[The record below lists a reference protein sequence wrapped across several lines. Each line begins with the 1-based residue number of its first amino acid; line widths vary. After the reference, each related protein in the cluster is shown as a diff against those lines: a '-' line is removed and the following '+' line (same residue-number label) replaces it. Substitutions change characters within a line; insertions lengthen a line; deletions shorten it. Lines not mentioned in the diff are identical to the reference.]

1 MPITLL
7 SENEA
12 ECFDIEFLL
21 TNTQL
26 LKYSKHDRDIPF
38 RTAYEMA
45 DSLLIKHPEWYL
57 AGSLALM
64 ISGEIRRGQVSDI
77 DFASNNHPWTSTFRR
92 NSITGMFASNG
103 LPQMAMAYYP
113 QYPGTPYYHYKY
125 GDRIDLFVHKKP
137 IRCQLTAFDC
147 LRLQN
152 IDDVLKWKQIFNRE
166 KDKLDLSAINLEDS
180 LFEI

>member
-1 MPITLL
+1 MSYNYFSVDAIQQIEKIIT
-7 SENEA
+7 NELY
-12 ECFDIEFLL
+12 EERHERDVPFL
-21 TNTQL
+21 
-26 LKYSKHDRDIPF
+26 
-38 RTAYEMA
+38 TAYKMA
-45 DSLLIKHPEWYL
+45 ESLLIKNPGWYL

-64 ISGEIRRGQVSDI
+64 ISGEIRRDQVSDI
-77 DFASNNHPWTSTFRR
+77 DFVSNNFPDSSFYAR
-92 NSITGMFASNG
+92 
-103 LPQMAMAYYP
+103 AYYP
-113 QYPGTPYYHYKY
+113 QYPGTTYYHYKC